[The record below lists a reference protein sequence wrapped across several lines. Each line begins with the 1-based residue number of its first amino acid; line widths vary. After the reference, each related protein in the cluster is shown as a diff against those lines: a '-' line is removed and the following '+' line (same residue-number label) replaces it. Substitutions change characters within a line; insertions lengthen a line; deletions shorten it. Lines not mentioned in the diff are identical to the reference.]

1 MTMDGLEHLF
11 DEDLE
16 LDKIDDV
23 NAVPEDPI
31 DGDDNFFEDGQQVI
45 IEDDSVLAE
54 LLKLKG
60 IENGKITLL
69 DENNEEQEVSFY
81 ELSKEEQLEIL
92 NPSEIEDNYGLDDS
106 EVELIN
112 HLRSNNLTINQF
124 LENYKQ
130 SIIDSVGTSDGESY
144 DIDAY
149 DDQELYMLDLKN
161 KYDLT
166 DDELVKELE
175 KELQDE
181 TLFKKKVD
189 VLRTEYKQLE
199 DQYKETQKA
208 EFEKQREEQYNRYAE
223 QMVNVALETPEF
235 YGIELE
241 DDEKN
246 EVLSF
251 LLDLDENGASEF
263 YKTLNDPKKLYEAA
277 WFLRYGKE
285 SFDALKNAYESEI
298 AKLRKPDKPKPVVR
312 KNGDDKPKNSI
323 YDLNF

>member
-31 DGDDNFFEDGQQVI
+31 DGDNDFFEDEQQVI

-130 SIIDSVGTSDGESY
+130 SIIDSIGTSDGESY

-285 SFDALKNAYESEI
+285 SFDMLRSAYESEI
-298 AKLRKPDKPKPVVR
+298 AKLKKDKPTTVIR
-312 KNGDDKPKNSI
+312 KSGPDKPKNSI
-323 YDLNF
+323 HDLF